1 MPAEPVTVEQFLA
14 IVITAMGGREGVK
27 YLLSKRNGTKNGYV
41 TKEFC
46 GERHSHIEKLLDEVR
61 LDVKKI
67 LSNQGPQ

>member
-1 MPAEPVTVEQFLA
+1 MADPVTLHELA
-14 IVITAMGGREGVK
+14 VILITAMGGREGIGYLVK
-27 YLLSKRNGTKNGYV
+27 KRNGTKNGYV

-67 LSNQGPQ
+67 LSNQRPQ

>member
-1 MPAEPVTVEQFLA
+1 MADPVTLHELA
-14 IVITAMGGREGVK
+14 VILITAMGGREGIGYLVK
-27 YLLSKRNGTKNGYV
+27 KRNGTKNGYV

-67 LSNQGPQ
+67 LSNQRPK